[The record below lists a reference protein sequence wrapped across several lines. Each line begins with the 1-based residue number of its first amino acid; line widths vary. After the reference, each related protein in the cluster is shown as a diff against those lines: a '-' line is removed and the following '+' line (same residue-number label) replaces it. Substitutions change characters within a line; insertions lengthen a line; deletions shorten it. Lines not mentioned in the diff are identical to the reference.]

1 MIVMLMIYS
10 GQMHRPL
17 KLHEN
22 SFEMPASEPL
32 LQKGSFIHSLHNRLD
47 MGL

>member
-17 KLHEN
+17 KLHEH
-22 SFEMPASEPL
+22 SFEIPASEPL
-32 LQKGSFIHSLHNRLD
+32 LQKGSFIHPLRNRLD
-47 MGL
+47 IG

>member
-10 GQMHRPL
+10 GQMHKQL
-17 KLHEN
+17 KLHGC

-32 LQKGSFIHSLHNRLD
+32 LQKGSFIHPLRNPLD
-47 MGL
+47 MG

>member
-1 MIVMLMIYS
+1 MIVMLMIHS

-17 KLHEN
+17 KLHER

-32 LQKGSFIHSLHNRLD
+32 LQKGSFIHPLRNLLD
-47 MGL
+47 MG

>member
-17 KLHEN
+17 KLHGR
-22 SFEMPASEPL
+22 SFEMPTSEPL
-32 LQKGSFIHSLHNRLD
+32 LQKGSFIHPLRNRLG
-47 MGL
+47 MG